1 MNKQGVKDK
10 ATSRRDKPRVPSR
23 GRGVARYKILL
34 DATQALL
41 KKHDPADVGLYQIAE
56 KADVPPAS
64 VYHFFPTKEAAF
76 VALAQRFVDQLL
88 ELHRAPIPARLV
100 RNWTDLFEIDTRRAM
115 DFYNANIP
123 ALKIFYGGHGGVETR
138 EIDRIASVKMSS
150 SGYARLNQIFH
161 MPFLT
166 NPDIKFEARLSILE
180 AIWSLSVR
188 DTGRIT
194 EEYHREALE
203 ACFAYSHTFLPGRL
217 EPRPLLIEAIQNDG
231 SIVLPFDA
239 EYPDA

>member
-10 ATSRRDKPRVPSR
+10 GVSRRDKPRVPSR
-23 GRGVARYKILL
+23 GRGVARYKVLL

-41 KKHDPADVGLYQIAE
+41 KKHDPADIGLYQIAE

-76 VALAQRFVDQLL
+76 VALAQRYVDQLL
-88 ELHRAPIPARLV
+88 ELHRTPIQARLI
-100 RNWTDLFEIDTRRAM
+100 RNWTDLYEIDTRRGM
-115 DFYNANIP
+115 EFYNANVP

-138 EIDRIASVKMSS
+138 EIDRIASAKMSR
-150 SGYARLNQIFH
+150 SGYARLNRIFH
-161 MPFLT
+161 MPYLT
-166 NPDIKFEARLSILE
+166 NPDIKFAARLSILE

-188 DTGRIT
+188 EMGRIT

-217 EPRPLLIEAIQNDG
+217 EPRPFLTEAIETDA
-231 SIVLPFDA
+231 SIVLPFN
-239 EYPDA
+239 EPFGEG